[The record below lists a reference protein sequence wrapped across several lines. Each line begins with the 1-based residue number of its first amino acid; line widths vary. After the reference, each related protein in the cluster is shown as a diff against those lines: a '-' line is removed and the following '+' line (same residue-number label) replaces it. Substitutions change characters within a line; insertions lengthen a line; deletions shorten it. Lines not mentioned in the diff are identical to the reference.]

1 VAVACV
7 KRDKS
12 SGNMSGIPIPRALA
26 DKIEVAPEE
35 LRDSGV

>member
-1 VAVACV
+1 V

-12 SGNMSGIPIPRALA
+12 GSKLTGIPIPRALA
-26 DKIEVAPEE
+26 DKIEVATEE